1 MSRSMLGK
9 LRFEQ
14 QKKAQKKTMAERM
27 AETKKRIEDAKKHS
41 KNVRTGKETRTQ
53 RLAKTAKYQG
63 GKDTTKERS
72 PWDSLKDFKYPK
84 GPMTKRMERE
94 LERKRRKLQM
104 RPGAGGKKDSLR
116 SYKKGGSVGDSVKTY
131 SNGGYVEGE

>member
-1 MSRSMLGK
+1 MSRSRLGK

-104 RPGAGGKKDSLR
+104 RPGGKQDSRR
-116 SYKKGGSVGDSVKTY
+116 SYKKGGSAGESVKTY
-131 SNGGYVEGE
+131 SSGGYVEGK